1 MEYILVANTVK
12 LKRSSVQGKVPLVS
26 DLQLGELAV
35 NTYDGK
41 IYLKKNVGGTES
53 IVDVSLG
60 LSATEILT
68 LLKTV
73 DGAGSG
79 LDADLLDGL
88 TSIDFARSGAN
99 SDITSLSGVTGGIS
113 TADFVDFD
121 LTAAPTVQR
130 GRVWYNSED
139 DTLNIAHDNGI
150 VQQVGQEFYLPP
162 CKNNSGSTIVN
173 GQLVMA
179 TGAIGDKITIA
190 KAVTN
195 GTVEPE
201 YMIGVA
207 THNISLDSEFA
218 MIVTDGIVR
227 GIDTST
233 WTIGTL
239 LYPDPTSP
247 GNLTSTKPQS
257 PAIKTPI
264 AIVLRQHAT
273 TGRIYVRM
281 SYGSKLGGTDSNV
294 EFTTLANNDIIVYN
308 STNSR
313 WENKQLTLG
322 THTTG
327 NYVASITNGSYI
339 TGGNGGSES
348 AAITLAVDATSA
360 NTASKVV
367 ARDASGNFSAG
378 TVTATLSG
386 NASTATKLQ
395 TARTINGASFDGS
408 ANITVTANTT
418 NSQTI
423 KFDTG
428 VTEGTDL
435 YTFNGSAAK
444 TLDIKAGTNVTLTKA
459 AGSITISANDTS
471 VDWSEIQNKPDPTV
485 TVTLTG
491 DVTGTA
497 NTTLTD
503 LASGTISVATTISA
517 NSVALGTD
525 TTGNY
530 VASVATTA
538 PLSGGAAGS
547 EGSTLTLSLASGY
560 GDTQNPYAS
569 KTANTVLAAPNG
581 SAGVPSFRALVAQ
594 DIPTLDASKI
604 TSGVFDAA
612 RLPSY
617 VDDVLEYTNLAS
629 FPPTGETGKIYVDLA
644 TNKTYR
650 WSGTVYVYIT
660 SGAVDSVAGKT
671 GVVTLTNSDVGL
683 GNVENKSSATI
694 RSELTST
701 NVTTALGYT
710 PYNSTNPNG
719 YTTNTGTVTSVA
731 AGSYLTGG
739 TITTSGTLAV
749 DATSANTVSKVVA
762 RDASGN
768 FSAGTITAALSG
780 NATTAT
786 RATNLANGSAGTI
799 PYQTA
804 AGTTAMLAAGTSGYF
819 LKSNNTSA
827 PSWAEVSLTDL
838 PDAWT
843 KKSVRVATTANIT
856 LSAPQTID
864 GVAVVAGDRVLVK
877 DQTTASQNG
886 IYVVAAGA
894 WTLATD
900 ANTASKLAGACV
912 NVDSG
917 TTNGGVRFDT
927 DFKSTD
933 TLGTTA
939 VTWAKIWD
947 SSNLTNLNQL
957 TNGPGYTTNT
967 GTVTSV
973 SGTGTASGLTLSGT
987 VTSSG
992 SLTLSGT
999 VNALAAGTYGINISG
1014 NAATATN
1021 ADTLDGQHG
1030 SYYQPASTAITTSN
1044 IGSQSVNYA
1053 TSSGSTSYSAFSGDA
1068 VAKDNITT
1076 RTDSG
1081 FYESSTGTTAEG
1093 WPVDN
1098 STWQHMI
1105 ACTHSNDA
1113 NYYSMQIGGSFY
1125 DNTFYGRKTNGSG
1138 TTGWVQFLTSG
1149 NYNSYSPTLTGT
1161 GASGS
1166 WGINVT
1172 GYAKYLSGA
1181 PAYTNGTDGWWRSAG
1196 QAGWY
1201 NSDYAVGI
1209 YATEAGNVRTYNGAN
1224 FIAAGNVTAY
1234 SDERLKENWRNLPVD
1249 FVEQLAGVKCGIYD
1263 RIDTEFAK
1271 TQVGIS
1277 AQSLQNVM
1285 PNAIIEDSEGI
1296 LSVAYGNAALVSA
1309 VELAKEVVSL
1319 KAEVTE
1325 LKNLVA
1331 NLLNTSK
1338 EQ

>member
-1 MEYILVANTVK
+1 MEYILVANILKV
-12 LKRSSVQGKVPLVS
+12 KRSSVQGKIPLTT
-26 DLQLGELAV
+26 DIDLGELAV

-41 IYLKKNVGGTES
+41 LFLKKNVGGTET
-53 IVDVSLG
+53 IVDVTVGADAGTVLN
-60 LSATEILT
+60 

-73 DGAGSG
+73 DGSGSG
-79 LDADLLDGL
+79 LDADLVEGMHAVSTNTVNSIVARDASGNFSAGTITAALSGNASTTTKLATARTISITGDVTGSVSFDGSADA
-88 TSIDFARSGAN
+88 SITATIAAN
-99 SDITSLSGVTGGIS
+99 S
-113 TADFVDFD
+113 
-121 LTAAPTVQR
+121 
-130 GRVWYNSED
+130 
-139 DTLNIAHDNGI
+139 
-150 VQQVGQEFYLPP
+150 
-162 CKNNSGSTIVN
+162 
-173 GQLVMA
+173 
-179 TGAIGDKITIA
+179 
-190 KAVTN
+190 
-195 GTVEPE
+195 
-201 YMIGVA
+201 VA
-207 THNISLDSEFA
+207 L
-218 MIVTDGIVR
+218 
-227 GIDTST
+227 
-233 WTIGTL
+233 
-239 LYPDPTSP
+239 
-247 GNLTSTKPQS
+247 
-257 PAIKTPI
+257 
-264 AIVLRQHAT
+264 
-273 TGRIYVRM
+273 
-281 SYGSKLGGTDSNV
+281 GTD
-294 EFTTLANNDIIVYN
+294 
-308 STNSR
+308 
-313 WENKQLTLG
+313 
-322 THTTG
+322 TTG
-327 NYVASITNGSYI
+327 NYVADVTAGSYI
-339 TGGNGGSES
+339 TKSGTAGEGWSPT
-348 AAITLAVDATSA
+348 IAVDATSA

-378 TVTATLSG
+378 TITAALSG
-386 NASTATKLQ
+386 NASTATTLQ
-395 TARTINGASFDGS
+395 TARNINGVSFNGS
-408 ANITVTANTT
+408 ADITVTANTA
-418 NSQTI
+418 NSHVI

-428 VTEGTDL
+428 ATEGTDL

-444 TLDIKAGTNVTLTKA
+444 TIDIKAGTNITLTKA
-459 AGSITISANDTS
+459 AGVVTINANDTS
-471 VDWSEIQNKPDPTV
+471 VDWSEIQNKPDPVV

-491 DVTGTA
+491 DVTGSGNA
-497 NTTLTD
+497 TLTD
-503 LASGTISVATTISA
+503 LASGTISFATTIAA

-530 VASVATTA
+530 VADVTAGSYITKSGTAGEGWSPTIAVDATSANTASKVVARDASGNFSAGTITATLSGNASTVTNGIYTTGSYADPAWITSINYSKLTGTIPTWNQNTTGSAAKWTTARTLSFTGDATGSGSVDGSANVATALTLANSGVTA
-538 PLSGGAAGS
+538 GTYTKITVDAKGRATSGT
-547 EGSTLTLSLASGY
+547 TLTAS
-560 GDTQNPYAS
+560 
-569 KTANTVLAAPNG
+569 
-581 SAGVPSFRALVAQ
+581 
-594 DIPTLDASKI
+594 DIPSLDAAKI

-629 FPPTGETGKIYVDLA
+629 FPTTGETGKIYVDLA

-701 NVTTALGYT
+701 NVTTALGFT
-710 PYNSTNPNG
+710 PYNATNPNG
-719 YTTNTGTVTSVA
+719 YTA
-731 AGSYLTGG
+731 
-739 TITTSGTLAV
+739 
-749 DATSANTVSKVVA
+749 
-762 RDASGN
+762 
-768 FSAGTITAALSG
+768 
-780 NATTAT
+780 
-786 RATNLANGSAGTI
+786 
-799 PYQTA
+799 
-804 AGTTAMLAAGTSGYF
+804 
-819 LKSNNTSA
+819 
-827 PSWAEVSLTDL
+827 
-838 PDAWT
+838 
-843 KKSVRVATTANIT
+843 
-856 LSAPQTID
+856 
-864 GVAVVAGDRVLVK
+864 
-877 DQTTASQNG
+877 
-886 IYVVAAGA
+886 
-894 WTLATD
+894 
-900 ANTASKLAGACV
+900 
-912 NVDSG
+912 
-917 TTNGGVRFDT
+917 
-927 DFKSTD
+927 
-933 TLGTTA
+933 
-939 VTWAKIWD
+939 
-947 SSNLTNLNQL
+947 
-957 TNGPGYTTNT
+957 NT

-1053 TSSGSTSYSAFSGDA
+1053 SSAGSASSATSSSNTNAINNTGYGNGNGTYYQSSGAFAGYSGWAGYWVSSHGDGATYYNQTFIMPFWSAPQYSRLQGGTLVGPYTFITTENQTSYAPS
-1068 VAKDNITT
+1068 
-1076 RTDSG
+1076 
-1081 FYESSTGTTAEG
+1081 
-1093 WPVDN
+1093 
-1098 STWQHMI
+1098 
-1105 ACTHSNDA
+1105 
-1113 NYYSMQIGGSFY
+1113 
-1125 DNTFYGRKTNGSG
+1125 
-1138 TTGWVQFLTSG
+1138 
-1149 NYNSYSPTLTGT
+1149 LTGT
-1161 GASGS
+1161 GASGT

-1271 TQVGIS
+1271 TQVGVS

-1285 PNAIIEDSEGI
+1285 SNAIIEDSEGI

>member
-41 IYLKKNVGGTES
+41 LYLKKNVGGTES
-53 IVDVSLG
+53 IVDVSSG
-60 LSATEILT
+60 LSAAEILT

-73 DGAGSG
+73 DGAESGLDADLLDGQHGSYYAATTHKYHEFTPDTYYFDNYQQRRFLRVFTENSVSDTVRFCPISNVEYYDFNASAWTAWTGGETVIKNLLDGRQETYAEIDHAHRRFRFTVNKNAGYPTFSLVAMYMSWWGNAWTDIGLTIEDTTDQVNWTTKNTLSFGASTTDDDYGWHAFYTNSMHNGRTINRFTFDIADWVDQPYYTTKRIYSLSLFSNYANASGTVGVPITWDYDRVIRVNNNKIWHEGNDGSGSG
-79 LDADLLDGL
+79 LDADLLDGQNGSYYTSAANL
-88 TSIDFARSGAN
+88 SGTIPSTVLGNSSVYIGTTAVTLNRASANISLTGTSID
-99 SDITSLSGVTGGIS
+99 
-113 TADFVDFD
+113 
-121 LTAAPTVQR
+121 
-130 GRVWYNSED
+130 
-139 DTLNIAHDNGI
+139 
-150 VQQVGQEFYLPP
+150 
-162 CKNNSGSTIVN
+162 
-173 GQLVMA
+173 
-179 TGAIGDKITIA
+179 
-190 KAVTN
+190 
-195 GTVEPE
+195 
-201 YMIGVA
+201 
-207 THNISLDSEFA
+207 
-218 MIVTDGIVR
+218 
-227 GIDTST
+227 
-233 WTIGTL
+233 
-239 LYPDPTSP
+239 
-247 GNLTSTKPQS
+247 
-257 PAIKTPI
+257 
-264 AIVLRQHAT
+264 
-273 TGRIYVRM
+273 
-281 SYGSKLGGTDSNV
+281 
-294 EFTTLANNDIIVYN
+294 
-308 STNSR
+308 
-313 WENKQLTLG
+313 
-322 THTTG
+322 
-327 NYVASITNGSYI
+327 
-339 TGGNGGSES
+339 
-348 AAITLAVDATSA
+348 
-360 NTASKVV
+360 
-367 ARDASGNFSAG
+367 
-378 TVTATLSG
+378 G
-386 NASTATKLQ
+386 NAGTATKLQ

-459 AGSITISANDTS
+459 AGSITINANDTS
-471 VDWSEIQNKPDPTV
+471 VDWSEIQNKPDPTI

-503 LASGTISVATTISA
+503 LASGTVSVATTIAA

-581 SAGVPSFRALVAQ
+581 SAGVPSFRTLVAQ
-594 DIPTLDASKI
+594 DIPALDASKI

-629 FPPTGETGKIYVDLA
+629 FPTTGETGKIYVDLA

-701 NVTTALGYT
+701 NVTTALGFT
-710 PYNSTNPNG
+710 PYNATNPNG
-719 YTTNTGTVTSVA
+719 YTA
-731 AGSYLTGG
+731 
-739 TITTSGTLAV
+739 
-749 DATSANTVSKVVA
+749 
-762 RDASGN
+762 
-768 FSAGTITAALSG
+768 
-780 NATTAT
+780 
-786 RATNLANGSAGTI
+786 
-799 PYQTA
+799 
-804 AGTTAMLAAGTSGYF
+804 
-819 LKSNNTSA
+819 
-827 PSWAEVSLTDL
+827 
-838 PDAWT
+838 
-843 KKSVRVATTANIT
+843 
-856 LSAPQTID
+856 
-864 GVAVVAGDRVLVK
+864 
-877 DQTTASQNG
+877 
-886 IYVVAAGA
+886 
-894 WTLATD
+894 
-900 ANTASKLAGACV
+900 
-912 NVDSG
+912 
-917 TTNGGVRFDT
+917 
-927 DFKSTD
+927 
-933 TLGTTA
+933 
-939 VTWAKIWD
+939 
-947 SSNLTNLNQL
+947 
-957 TNGPGYTTNT
+957 NT

-999 VNALAAGTYGINISG
+999 VNALAAGTYGISISG
-1014 NAATATN
+1014 NAATAT
-1021 ADTLDGQHG
+1021 
-1030 SYYQPASTAITTSN
+1030 S
-1044 IGSQSVNYA
+1044 A
-1053 TSSGSTSYSAFSGDA
+1053 TSAGYLTGGDSAFYAYLYSSNSGDLNA
-1068 VAKDNITT
+1068 YN
-1076 RTDSG
+1076 SPG
-1081 FYESSTGTTAEG
+1081 LYSSEYTGG
-1093 WPVDN
+1093 
-1098 STWQHMI
+1098 
-1105 ACTHSNDA
+1105 
-1113 NYYSMQIGGSFY
+1113 
-1125 DNTFYGRKTNGSG
+1125 TNNPAG
-1138 TTGWVQFLTSG
+1138 TTGQNGHWVQISDAGGTDVKTQWYYHNGGSDISMRLMWGNANWKPWRKLLHDG
-1149 NYNSYSPTLTGT
+1149 NYNSYAPTLTGG
-1161 GASGS
+1161 GASGTWGIS
-1166 WGINVT
+1166 VSGSAASLNLSGHTISNSAWAGGGGYHGYTYNGGNFRFGFSSTGGVVDVYADGNFYATDSSYLVLHAGNYNSYAPSLTGSGASGTWGINVT

-1196 QAGWY
+1196 QAGWF

-1271 TQVGIS
+1271 TQVGVS